1 MLAAEVV
8 RRLTQRRET
17 LAFCESLSA
26 GLASATVAEIPGAS
40 AVLRGG
46 FITYATDLKVSL
58 AHVPQQLVE
67 EYGVVSGEV
76 AEAMAQ
82 GTRLACDATWAVSL
96 TGVAGPD
103 PQDGHPVGEVFIAVA
118 GPQEITVARAAN
130 STSTLALSNVE
141 QKQINVLS
149 GDRNAIRAQA
159 VECALKLLLDSI

>member
-1 MLAAEVV
+1 
-8 RRLTQRRET
+8 
-17 LAFCESLSA
+17 
-26 GLASATVAEIPGAS
+26 
-40 AVLRGG
+40 
-46 FITYATDLKVSL
+46 
-58 AHVPQQLVE
+58 
-67 EYGVVSGEV
+67 
-76 AEAMAQ
+76 MAQ